1 MTTVRDAIHQDI
13 HLSDLEAEIMSA
25 PEFQRLRRVRQL
37 GFTSLVYPSATHTRF
52 EHSLGTMHLA
62 GQVCH
67 ALTLDEKTTSELRLA
82 GMLHDIGHYP
92 FSHIAPLENL
102 AEQTLKENHVT
113 IGAEI
118 IKNNFS
124 GIIKEQGLSSRNII
138 NAMQGKGK

>member
-1 MTTVRDAIHQDI
+1 MAQTRIMTTVRDAIHQDI
-13 HLSDLEAEIMSA
+13 HLSDLEAAIMAS
-25 PEFQRLRRVRQL
+25 PEFQRLRRIRQL

-62 GQVCH
+62 GQVCG
-67 ALTLDEKTTSELRLA
+67 ALKLDEKTTSELRLA

-118 IKNNFS
+118 IKNNFQLHFPR
-124 GIIKEQGLSSRNII
+124 EML
-138 NAMQGKGK
+138 